1 MALTNRFFTF
11 LSELELHNRRDWFEA
26 HRADYEADV
35 EAPLLALLAEIAPGL
50 AEVAPRIRCVPARHR
65 GSLMRIQRDTRFSAD
80 KTPYKTHMGA
90 MMLHGTQTRG
100 PGMLGY
106 LLRVGLDGCYL
117 GAGVAAPA
125 TPELA
130 KLRQAI
136 GRGGAR
142 WRAVRDGLEGD
153 QRVRVPAPFP
163 ADHEFEGDLR
173 RTSFLRTVPFT
184 RKQVTG
190 KAFGGTVV
198 AAAGELAPFLRFLSR
213 GLGLPW

>member
-11 LSELELHNRRDWFEA
+11 LSELELHNRRDWFET

-35 EAPLLALLAEIAPGL
+35 EAPLIALLEEITAGL
-50 AEVAPRIRCVPARHR
+50 ADVAPRIRCVPSRHR

-106 LLRVGLDGCYL
+106 LLRVGLDGCYF

-125 TPELA
+125 APELA
-130 KLRQAI
+130 QLRQAI
-136 GRGGAR
+136 AKGGAR
-142 WRAVRDGLEGD
+142 WRKVREGIEGE
-153 QRVRVPAPFP
+153 QLVRVPAPFP
-163 ADHEFEGDLR
+163 RDHEFEADLR
-173 RTSFLRTVPFT
+173 RKSFLRTVPFT

-190 KAFGGTVV
+190 KAFGATVV
-198 AAAGELAPFLRFLSR
+198 AAAADLAPFLGFLAK